1 MKKKNVY
8 LNIYSKMKD
17 RCQMNK
23 KNDSKGKNKMIR
35 GIRFGNLY
43 LRSKLQ

>member
-35 GIRFGNLY
+35 GVYDLEIY
-43 LRSKLQ
+43 I